1 MSFLDADYADHRCAR
16 QISTPARPEKE
27 RETVRFESALIQ

>member
-1 MSFLDADYADHRCAR
+1 MSFLDADYADHRAR
-16 QISTPARPEKE
+16 QISTPARSEKE